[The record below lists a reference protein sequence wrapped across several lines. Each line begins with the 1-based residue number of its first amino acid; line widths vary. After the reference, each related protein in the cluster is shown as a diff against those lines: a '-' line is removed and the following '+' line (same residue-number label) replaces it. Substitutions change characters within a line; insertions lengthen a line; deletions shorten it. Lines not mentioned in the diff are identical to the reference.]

1 MTPRPPSA
9 RPLGLVGAVG
19 IGVGSMLGAGV
30 FVVWGAAAATAGRWL
45 LASVALAAVVA
56 VINAAST
63 AQLAALHPVAGGAYA
78 YGGRE
83 LGPAWGFV
91 AGLGFVVGKIASVAA
106 MSLAIGAY
114 VWPAHA
120 PVVAMVVV
128 ACVWALN
135 AKGVTRTAGATTVI
149 ALVVLAGLAVVIIVS
164 LSTRVES
171 ASGAGTA
178 PVTVMGVASAAAL
191 IFFAFA
197 GYARLATLGEE
208 VRDPATTIPRA
219 VAIAVVIVVVV
230 YLVLAAV
237 LLRTPG
243 VALLAGSDAPLML
256 AVPDMSLWRSGLA
269 ALAAI
274 AAGGALIA
282 LMAGIGRT
290 AMAMARERD
299 LPRVLGRTS
308 STGVPQVAEAVAG
321 VAAVALAW
329 WADLGFA
336 LAMSSVSVLTYY
348 AIANASAF
356 AARGRVAGFAI
367 PRAISALGLVL
378 CVALALSLDRAP
390 IVTSLGVGVVAVV
403 SREVAMRTRN
413 RRLESR
419 GAPRG

>member
-1 MTPRPPSA
+1 MTSQAHPA

-30 FVVWGAAAATAGRWL
+30 FVVWSVAAATAGRWL
-45 LASVALAAVVA
+45 LAAVALAAVVA

-106 MSLAIGAY
+106 MSLAIGAH

-120 PVVAMVVV
+120 PAVAVVVV

-135 AKGVTRTAGATTVI
+135 AKGVTRTAGATTAI

-171 ASGAGTA
+171 ASEAVTA

-219 VAIAVVIVVVV
+219 VAIAVAIVVVV

-243 VALLAGSDAPLML
+243 VSRLVGADAPLTL
-256 AVPDMSLWRSGLA
+256 AVPDTALWRSGLA
-269 ALAAI
+269 ALAAV

-290 AMAMARERD
+290 AMAMARAGD

-308 STGVPQVAEAVAG
+308 RTDVPQVAEAAAG

-336 LAMSSVSVLTYY
+336 LAMSSVAVLTYY

-356 AARGRVAGFAI
+356 AARGRSKRFAI
-367 PRAISALGLVL
+367 PRAVSALGIVL
-378 CVALALSLDRAP
+378 CVALALSLDRTAT
-390 IVTSLGVGVVAVV
+390 VTSVGVGVAAVIARAVV
-403 SREVAMRTRN
+403 MRIRSRRM
-413 RRLESR
+413 ESR